1 MTTLQEEPWNLI
13 QNDLVQARV
22 QAANENGWGE
32 VSEMNIVGGT
42 ISVKPYQMMAPT
54 RGQAT
59 TTASLEVFW
68 VALEGTETGD
78 SPIDSY
84 NLQWDKNTIG

>member
-54 RGQAT
+54 RG
-59 TTASLEVFW
+59 
-68 VALEGTETGD
+68 
-78 SPIDSY
+78 
-84 NLQWDKNTIG
+84 